1 MSDLMVLVYS
11 NNSFFHLAVNDLMHK
26 DILIHTNNDTF
37 SKHLYFNAQSLSL
50 ILIDLESDVSTWFK
64 TYLRLSAAERSK
76 FIFYGEHPYMKN
88 FAYHY
93 QVLSLNTCHKSFINQ
108 LKVKRRR
115 KAFPTAF
122 KHNLIT
128 EREKEIIRFCL
139 DGLTVSEIAEKEK
152 ISIKTVYHH
161 QLSAC
166 KKLGVTKL
174 TRLLNIWQV
183 WLITSDVRDRF

>member
-1 MSDLMVLVYS
+1 
-11 NNSFFHLAVNDLMHK
+11 
-26 DILIHTNNDTF
+26 
-37 SKHLYFNAQSLSL
+37 
-50 ILIDLESDVSTWFK
+50 
-64 TYLRLSAAERSK
+64 
-76 FIFYGEHPYMKN
+76 
-88 FAYHY
+88 
-93 QVLSLNTCHKSFINQ
+93 
-108 LKVKRRR
+108 
-115 KAFPTAF
+115 AF

-139 DGLTVSEIAEKEK
+139 DGLTVSEIAEKKK

-183 WLITSDVRDRF
+183 